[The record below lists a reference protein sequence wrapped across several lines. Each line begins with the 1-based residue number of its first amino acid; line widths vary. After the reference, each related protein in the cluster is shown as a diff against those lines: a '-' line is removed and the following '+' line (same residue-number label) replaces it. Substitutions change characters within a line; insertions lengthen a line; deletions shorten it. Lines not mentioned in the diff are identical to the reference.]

1 MARNIEIKARLK
13 DADDFMNRVRELAD
27 SGPFEMEQDDTF
39 FRCENGRLKLRVLSE
54 AHAELIY
61 YRRGDQA
68 GPKESYYHITPT
80 MDPDGL
86 RESLGMAYGVTGRV
100 VKHRTLFMIGRTRVH
115 LDRVEGLGNFVE
127 LEVVL
132 HDAEQSGDG
141 MREATLLMRRLG
153 IAEET
158 LIDCAYIDL
167 L

>member
-1 MARNIEIKARLK
+1 MARNIEIKARL
-13 DADDFMNRVRELAD
+13 DNAEDFLSRVGELAD

-80 MDPDGL
+80 MDPEGL
-86 RESLGMAYGVTGRV
+86 RESLDMAYGIVGRV

-115 LDRVEGLGNFVE
+115 IDRVEGLGSFME

-132 HDAEQSGDG
+132 NDDERSGDG
-141 MREATLLMRRLG
+141 MREATTLMHSLG
-153 IAEET
+153 IAEDS
-158 LIDCAYIDL
+158 LIDCAYVDML
-167 L
+167 